1 MGRSIAAAASGHLT
15 RNPNKCI
22 DRWKSA
28 VTRPLREGGVGS
40 GPSQVH
46 TNGLTPPIASGRRPI
61 PAPRKTSLVYIWLHH
76 KVGTRPDFGRVS
88 RGASAA
94 SGRPTSHAG
103 GPADPVG
110 TRPVVRWARGSP
122 RSPLRPGGMR
132 CDAATRA
139 AGPPTDECAECCH
152 QHLSRSRRRR
162 TSAWADQSSRLH
174 HPRAA
179 WQDVCIQCRRMHSR
193 RLAAAAAAGA
203 PTGGGAASRRAAC
216 RA

>member
-1 MGRSIAAAASGHLT
+1 MY
-15 RNPNKCI
+15 
-22 DRWKSA
+22 
-28 VTRPLREGGVGS
+28 RPLEISRYATVTGGGCRFRAFPGAYKRFDPANRVGAAPHS
-40 GPSQVH
+40 SPAQNISCMH
-46 TNGLTPPIASGRRPI
+46 LASPRNRDTPRLWPI
-61 PAPRKTSLVYIWLHH
+61 
-76 KVGTRPDFGRVS
+76 S

-110 TRPVVRWARGSP
+110 TRPVVRWARGDP